1 MALDLNVPSEEAEE
15 EDDPLG
21 GLAHGHDLLP
31 RAGAHPWEMD
41 MEHLPLTSTW
51 QHTNQVREFV
61 GQKHTVFM
69 HAYTW
74 FVLVMGF
81 T

>member
-1 MALDLNVPSEEAEE
+1 MAMTS
-15 EDDPLG
+15 
-21 GLAHGHDLLP
+21 HHLLEP
-31 RAGAHPWEMD
+31 TPWEID
-41 MEHLPLTSTW
+41 MEHLLLTSTW